1 MRTSLL
7 QLLFWLLVLV
17 VGAGLEDLL
26 PKFLGVGFPILLVAA
41 QVASREDLPTAV
53 TVIVALAAGA
63 LEDALSSLPM
73 MASASYFLLMAV
85 LVRGFGCSRT
95 ATALT
100 YPGYQLWLSLW
111 MSGLGG
117 GIFGRLLLS
126 APIGLLT
133 ASAVG
138 VTVAWLGGKAAIYEQ
153 G

>member
-1 MRTSLL
+1 MRNSLL
-7 QLLFWLLVLV
+7 QFLFWLLVLI

-26 PKFLGVGFPILLVAA
+26 PKVLGVGFPILLVAA
-41 QVASREDLPTAV
+41 QVAGREELPTAA
-53 TVIVALAAGA
+53 TVVVALAAGA

-73 MASASYFLLMAV
+73 MASASYFLLVVAF
-85 LVRGFGCSRT
+85 VRGFGFSRA

-126 APIGLLT
+126 VPVGLLT
-133 ASAVG
+133 AYAVG
-138 VTVAWLGGKAAIYEQ
+138 ATIAWLGGKAAIYEQ